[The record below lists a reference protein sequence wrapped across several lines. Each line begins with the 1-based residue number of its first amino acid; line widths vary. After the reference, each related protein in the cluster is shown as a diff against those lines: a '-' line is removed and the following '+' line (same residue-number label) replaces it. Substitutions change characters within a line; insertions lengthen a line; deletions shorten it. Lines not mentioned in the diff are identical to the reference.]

1 MFIVGEKKY
10 KLKEMSDSFKDLT
23 KDKPELKEV
32 YEEEDP
38 VYKLRKKI
46 LKLRI
51 DKGLSQEELAKRAG
65 TKQSVISRIENGESE
80 PRIETVKKIATV
92 LDREVKID
100 LV

>member
-1 MFIVGEKKY
+1 MEDKRY
-10 KLKEMSDSFKDLT
+10 KLKDMSDSFKDLT
-23 KDKPELKEV
+23 KDKPELKEI
-32 YEEEDP
+32 YEGEDP

-51 DKGLSQEELAKRAG
+51 DKGLSQDELAERVG

-80 PRIETVKKIATV
+80 PRIETVKKIAKV
-92 LDREVKID
+92 LDKEVKIN